1 MGIRGIFVYRS
12 AMEIYLLICLFQN
25 YIISL
30 QRETKNKGIMKKI
43 IYLFILVSFAS
54 CKQSNFPFVDQG
66 GKNAMQYLREKTIS
80 VSSEIDKMEVTG
92 VDSLLC
98 DRALVLNSVAFAKAG
113 ADFWEGKISRD
124 EYQKIIDKF
133 SQTATDIAY
142 SWQFSTVINDSLCKL
157 DKYQYDWRKVYE
169 ITTTMKS
176 TVTKTTRVLMD
187 QDGIT
192 PRMTEKEFT
201 DKINEWTD
209 KIVEAQRD
217 IYRR

>member
-1 MGIRGIFVYRS
+1 MYEWIYL
-12 AMEIYLLICLFQN
+12 EIYRLICIFQN
-25 YIISL
+25 YILYL
-30 QRETKNKGIMKKI
+30 QRKTKNKGTMKKI
-43 IYLFILVSFAS
+43 IYLFILVLFAS
-54 CKQSNFPFVDQG
+54 CKQPNSLFVDQG
-66 GKNAMQYLREKTIS
+66 GKNAMQYLRERTIS

-142 SWQFSTVINDSLCKL
+142 SWQFSTVINDSLIKL

-192 PRMTEKEFT
+192 PRMTEKEFM
-201 DKINEWTD
+201 DEINEWTD
-209 KIVEAQRD
+209 KIVEAQSD

>member
-1 MGIRGIFVYRS
+1 
-12 AMEIYLLICLFQN
+12 
-25 YIISL
+25 
-30 QRETKNKGIMKKI
+30 MKKI
-43 IYLFILVSFAS
+43 IYLFILASFAS
-54 CKQSNFPFVDQG
+54 CKQSNSPFVDQG
-66 GKNAMQYLREKTIS
+66 GKNAMQYLRERTIS
-80 VSSEIDKMEVTG
+80 VSSEIDKMEVTD

-176 TVTKTTRVLMD
+176 TVTKTTRVLMG

-192 PRMTEKEFT
+192 PRMTEKEFM
-201 DKINEWTD
+201 DEINEWTD
-209 KIVEAQRD
+209 KIVEAQSD

>member
-1 MGIRGIFVYRS
+1 M
-12 AMEIYLLICLFQN
+12 
-25 YIISL
+25 
-30 QRETKNKGIMKKI
+30 
-43 IYLFILVSFAS
+43 SFAS
-54 CKQSNFPFVDQG
+54 CKQVQSPFVDQG
-66 GKNAMQYLREKTIS
+66 GENAMQYLREKSIAIA
-80 VSSEIDKMEVTG
+80 SEIDKMEVIG

-142 SWQFSTVINDSLCKL
+142 SWQFSTVTNDSLSKL
-157 DKYQYDWRKVYE
+157 EKYKYDWRKVYE
-169 ITTTMKS
+169 VTTTMKS
-176 TVTKTTRVLMD
+176 TVTTTTRVLMD

-201 DKINEWTD
+201 DDLNEWTD

>member
-1 MGIRGIFVYRS
+1 
-12 AMEIYLLICLFQN
+12 
-25 YIISL
+25 
-30 QRETKNKGIMKKI
+30 MKKI
-43 IYLFILVSFAS
+43 IYLFILASFAS
-54 CKQSNFPFVDQG
+54 CKQSNSPFVDQG

-113 ADFWEGKISRD
+113 ADFWEGEISKV
-124 EYQKIIDKF
+124 EYQEIIDMF
-133 SQTATDIAY
+133 SKTATDIAY
-142 SWQFSTVINDSLCKL
+142 SWQFSTVINDSLHTL
-157 DKYQYDWRKVYE
+157 EKYQYDWRKVYE

-176 TVTKTTRVLMD
+176 TITKTTRVLMD

-201 DKINEWTD
+201 EIINEWTD